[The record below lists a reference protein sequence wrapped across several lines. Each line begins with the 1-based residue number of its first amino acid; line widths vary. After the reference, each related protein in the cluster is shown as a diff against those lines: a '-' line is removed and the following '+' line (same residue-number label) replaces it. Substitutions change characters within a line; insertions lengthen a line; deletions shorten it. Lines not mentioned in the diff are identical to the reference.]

1 MITLSLP
8 NDNLYPPNINDSS
21 DVSIANTSMLSPIL
35 PPPPTNLPKIQGRKQ
50 KEETPYKNSMIDFR
64 KECDG
69 LKSLSHDF
77 KIDHIKYLHNSGQY
91 NEMMNHFKSI
101 KSIMYGCFSSMGG
114 LPVRLKQTTSIL
126 SMEDRAANASSSN
139 NYNHQLKKRIKK
151 SKKHVANRAQSNI
164 ASHKRKLDM
173 TRPSLSLATETV
185 QRENR
190 AELIQDMEND
200 ILNNEQD
207 PTISFPRIKNNG
219 PLRKSTRKRNAQ
231 AADVDMSQNN
241 SNRKKQKLQTHTSDL
256 I

>member
-35 PPPPTNLPKIQGRKQ
+35 PPPPTN
-50 KEETPYKNSMIDFR
+50 
-64 KECDG
+64 
-69 LKSLSHDF
+69 
-77 KIDHIKYLHNSGQY
+77 
-91 NEMMNHFKSI
+91 
-101 KSIMYGCFSSMGG
+101 

-207 PTISFPRIKNNG
+207 PTISFPTIKING
-219 PLRKSTRKRNAQ
+219 PLRRSTRKRNAQ